1 MSLDAF
7 IVKRVFNMTSTDYIH
22 ILLSMFGNVIAIF
35 RDLYF
40 ESFDIDGSLSSRYNN
55 CEVSFMRHSSSKLI
69 KSELFQETVT
79 NYQQLYYIHKLV
91 NNPTHLFYVF
101 YRDWCSS

>member
-1 MSLDAF
+1 MFLDAF

-22 ILLSMFGNVIAIF
+22 ISLSMFGNVIAIF

-55 CEVSFMRHSSSKLI
+55 WEVSFMRHSSYKLI
-69 KSELFQETVT
+69 KSELFQ
-79 NYQQLYYIHKLV
+79 
-91 NNPTHLFYVF
+91 
-101 YRDWCSS
+101 